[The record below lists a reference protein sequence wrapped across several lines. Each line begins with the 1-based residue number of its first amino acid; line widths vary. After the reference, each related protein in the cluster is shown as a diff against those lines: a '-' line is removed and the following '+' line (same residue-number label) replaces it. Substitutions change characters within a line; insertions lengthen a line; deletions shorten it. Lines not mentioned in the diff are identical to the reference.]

1 MEGGECMGIQ
11 CKDLANLS
19 DLSHCPTLKAAAS
32 IVRAQG
38 QGLPASKG
46 KLDEEG
52 RKEKANDRKLK
63 KVIGCDRSINRVRNK
78 KV

>member
-1 MEGGECMGIQ
+1 MEKKGRCRWQWKEREESVEGGKCMGIQ

-38 QGLPASKG
+38 QGLPASGG
-46 KLDEEG
+46 KLDEEERG
-52 RKEKANDRKLK
+52 K
-63 KVIGCDRSINRVRNK
+63 KITES
-78 KV
+78 